1 MGLLTVGVGK
11 FFHLFLEPFSSYWVA
26 SPSRIMRGF
35 VLSLIVTCYCY
46 AVFSWYPQV
55 PDLFWRRNGG
65 VDILERRSWGETR
78 RSGGRGNC
86 VQDERK
92 FLKNGKKKRKKES
105 RLFKVDE
112 EQASKQQIFH
122 GLCTSSILQVP
133 AQLEFLPWLLS
144 VNCNSGYVG

>member
-1 MGLLTVGVGK
+1 MFDCCLLEVCSFLKGK
-11 FFHLFLEPFSSYWVA
+11 RGTEHL
-26 SPSRIMRGF
+26 G
-35 VLSLIVTCYCY
+35 
-46 AVFSWYPQV
+46 
-55 PDLFWRRNGG
+55 
-65 VDILERRSWGETR
+65 ERRGVR
-78 RSGGRGNC
+78 RGNC